1 MALIGTMKYL
11 TIGDKTY
18 EIDIPIAS
26 ASTLGGIKV
35 GSGLTIDSTTGVLNA
50 TGTSITIDSE
60 MSDSS
65 TNPVQNKVI
74 KEYVDDSV
82 DGVITIYHGTSSSAA
97 SATTKTVT
105 CNDFTAADLKA
116 GAAILVTFNTTNTAA
131 VDDLML
137 NVNSTGAKKIQYI
150 NNGTRGNLSSA
161 GYLKAS
167 TTYLFVYDG
176 TYWVVYFN
184 YNTTYSSMTEA
195 EITAGTGT
203 TARTITPARLK
214 TAVETWAPVSS
225 VNGQTGDVTITVPT
239 KTSDLTNDSNFV
251 VDASYTH
258 TDNNYTSDEKSK
270 LSGIAAGAEV
280 NQNAFSTIKVGTT
293 DLAADS
299 KTDTLTITAG
309 NNITLTPTANTDSFS
324 IAATD
329 TTYDV
334 VTAGTSTTTG
344 GLMSQA
350 DKTKLNGIA
359 TGAEV
364 NVQANWNE
372 TSSSSDAYIQN
383 KPSIPTAT
391 SDLTNDSGFITGMT
405 ILSYGTSTW
414 NDFLTAYNANKVV
427 YCRASSNSNP
437 ASGSQTRLAFMA
449 SVNDA
454 TNPTNVEFQYYRSV
468 NTHTASQQGDQV
480 YIYQLDKTA
489 GWSVTVREASVKVVA
504 GTGLSG
510 TYSNGT
516 MTLTG
521 PTISLNGSS
530 TTSASFYAPTDV
542 GTDGYVLT
550 SNGSG
555 APTWAA
561 AQSSSSYTATSPI
574 DITGND
580 ISHEDSGV
588 TAGTY
593 GSYNSDS
600 HYYYIPSVTVD
611 AKGHITS
618 VSQSYLGLAS
628 SKSAGIL
635 SASDYSAF
643 SGGGSAYTTC
653 TAYVGQGFAG
663 YFYTG
668 NLSLFKNNCPILL
681 GAYVKCHINNQ
692 STMYWVQAENVSIT
706 LNGAV
711 RGYIPSKYLEFN
723 GDPEGETASQY
734 NAVVIYTPG
743 SSGGGGG
750 M

>member
-82 DGVITIYHGTSSSAA
+82 NEVITIYHGTSSSAA
-97 SATTKTVT
+97 ADTTKVVA
-105 CNDFTAADLKA
+105 CNDFTSADLKA
-116 GAAILVTFNTTNTAA
+116 GAAILVTFSTTNSAA
-131 VDDLML
+131 VGDLML

-184 YNTTYSSMTEA
+184 YNTTYSSMTDA

-214 TAVETWAPVSS
+214 TAVITWTPVSS

-391 SDLTNDSGFITGMT
+391 SDLTNDSNFVADA
-405 ILSYGTSTW
+405 SYVHTDNNYTSTEKTKLSGIAEGAEV
-414 NDFLTAYNANKVV
+414 NQNAFSTVKVGSTSLTADSKTDTLTITAGNNITLSPT
-427 YCRASSNSNP
+427 ASSDSFTI
-437 ASGSQTRLAFMA
+437 AATDTTYSDVVAGGISGLMTGA
-449 SVNDA
+449 
-454 TNPTNVEFQYYRSV
+454 
-468 NTHTASQQGDQV
+468 
-480 YIYQLDKTA
+480 DKTKLNGIA
-489 GWSVTVREASVKVVA
+489 EGAEVNVQSDWSVT
-504 GTGLSG
+504 
-510 TYSNGT
+510 
-516 MTLTG
+516 
-521 PTISLNGSS
+521 S
-530 TTSASFYAPTDV
+530 TTSDAFIK
-542 GTDGYVLT
+542 
-550 SNGSG
+550 NK
-555 APTWAA
+555 
-561 AQSSSSYTATSPI
+561 
-574 DITGND
+574 
-580 ISHEDSGV
+580 
-588 TAGTY
+588 
-593 GSYNSDS
+593 
-600 HYYYIPSVTVD
+600 PS
-611 AKGHITS
+611 
-618 VSQSYLGLAS
+618 
-628 SKSAGIL
+628 
-635 SASDYSAF
+635 
-643 SGGGSAYTTC
+643 
-653 TAYVGQGFAG
+653 
-663 YFYTG
+663 
-668 NLSLFKNNCPILL
+668 
-681 GAYVKCHINNQ
+681 
-692 STMYWVQAENVSIT
+692 
-706 LNGAV
+706 
-711 RGYIPSKYLEFN
+711 IPSKTSDLTNDSNFTSFSAIASKTQPTTQLT
-723 GDPEGETASQY
+723 GDLWFKIES
-734 NAVVIYTPG
+734 
-743 SSGGGGG
+743 
-750 M
+750 

>member
-82 DGVITIYHGTSSSAA
+82 NEVITIYHGTSSSAA
-97 SATTKTVT
+97 ADTTKVVV

-116 GAAILVTFNTTNTAA
+116 GAAILVTFNTTNSAA
-131 VDDLML
+131 VGDLML

-225 VNGQTGDVTITVPT
+225 VNGQTGDVTIIVPT

-372 TSSSSDAYIQN
+372 TSSNSDAYIQN

-391 SDLTNDSGFITGMT
+391 SDLTNDSNFVADA
-405 ILSYGTSTW
+405 SYVHTDNNYTSTEKTKLSGIAAGAEV
-414 NDFLTAYNANKVV
+414 NQNAFSTVKVGSTSLAADSKTDTLTITAGDNITLTPT
-427 YCRASSNSNP
+427 ASSDSFTIAATDTTYSDVIAGG
-437 ASGSQTRLAFMA
+437 ASGLMTGA
-449 SVNDA
+449 
-454 TNPTNVEFQYYRSV
+454 
-468 NTHTASQQGDQV
+468 
-480 YIYQLDKTA
+480 DKTKLNGIA
-489 GWSVTVREASVKVVA
+489 EGAEVNVQSDWSVT
-504 GTGLSG
+504 
-510 TYSNGT
+510 
-516 MTLTG
+516 
-521 PTISLNGSS
+521 S
-530 TTSASFYAPTDV
+530 TTSDAFIK
-542 GTDGYVLT
+542 
-550 SNGSG
+550 NK
-555 APTWAA
+555 
-561 AQSSSSYTATSPI
+561 
-574 DITGND
+574 
-580 ISHEDSGV
+580 
-588 TAGTY
+588 
-593 GSYNSDS
+593 
-600 HYYYIPSVTVD
+600 PS
-611 AKGHITS
+611 
-618 VSQSYLGLAS
+618 
-628 SKSAGIL
+628 
-635 SASDYSAF
+635 
-643 SGGGSAYTTC
+643 
-653 TAYVGQGFAG
+653 
-663 YFYTG
+663 
-668 NLSLFKNNCPILL
+668 
-681 GAYVKCHINNQ
+681 
-692 STMYWVQAENVSIT
+692 
-706 LNGAV
+706 
-711 RGYIPSKYLEFN
+711 IPSKTSDLTNDSNFTSFSAIVSSTQPTTQST
-723 GDPEGETASQY
+723 GDLWFKIQS
-734 NAVVIYTPG
+734 
-743 SSGGGGG
+743 
-750 M
+750 

>member
-18 EIDIPIAS
+18 EINIPIAS

-225 VNGQTGDVTITVPT
+225 VNGQTGDVTVTVPT

-251 VDASYTH
+251 ADASYVH
-258 TDNNYTSDEKSK
+258 TDNNYTSTEKTK
-270 LSGIAAGAEV
+270 LSGIAEGAEV
-280 NQNAFSTIKVGTT
+280 NQNAFSTVKVGSTS
-293 DLAADS
+293 LAADS

-309 NNITLTPTANTDSFS
+309 NNITLTPTASSDSFT

-329 TTYDV
+329 TTYSDV
-334 VTAGTSTTTG
+334 VAGGAS
-344 GLMSQA
+344 GLMTGA

-359 TGAEV
+359 AGAEV
-364 NVQANWNE
+364 NVQSDWSV
-372 TSSSSDAYIQN
+372 TSTTSDAFIKN
-383 KPSIPTAT
+383 KPSIPSKT
-391 SDLTNDSGFITGMT
+391 SDLTNDSNF
-405 ILSYGTSTW
+405 TS
-414 NDFLTAYNANKVV
+414 FSAIV
-427 YCRASSNSNP
+427 
-437 ASGSQTRLAFMA
+437 
-449 SVNDA
+449 
-454 TNPTNVEFQYYRSV
+454 
-468 NTHTASQQGDQV
+468 
-480 YIYQLDKTA
+480 
-489 GWSVTVREASVKVVA
+489 
-504 GTGLSG
+504 
-510 TYSNGT
+510 
-516 MTLTG
+516 
-521 PTISLNGSS
+521 SS
-530 TTSASFYAPTDV
+530 TQPT
-542 GTDGYVLT
+542 T
-550 SNGSG
+550 
-555 APTWAA
+555 
-561 AQSSSSYTATSPI
+561 
-574 DITGND
+574 
-580 ISHEDSGV
+580 
-588 TAGTY
+588 
-593 GSYNSDS
+593 
-600 HYYYIPSVTVD
+600 
-611 AKGHITS
+611 
-618 VSQSYLGLAS
+618 
-628 SKSAGIL
+628 
-635 SASDYSAF
+635 
-643 SGGGSAYTTC
+643 
-653 TAYVGQGFAG
+653 
-663 YFYTG
+663 
-668 NLSLFKNNCPILL
+668 
-681 GAYVKCHINNQ
+681 Q
-692 STMYWVQAENVSIT
+692 ST
-706 LNGAV
+706 
-711 RGYIPSKYLEFN
+711 
-723 GDPEGETASQY
+723 GDLWFKIQS
-734 NAVVIYTPG
+734 
-743 SSGGGGG
+743 
-750 M
+750 

>member
-11 TIGDKTY
+11 TIGNNTY
-18 EIDIPIAS
+18 EIDEGDLPIAS

-50 TGTSITIDSE
+50 TGTSITIDNE

-82 DGVITIYHGTSSSAA
+82 DEVITIYHGTSSSAA
-97 SATTKTVT
+97 ADTTKVVV

-116 GAAILVTFNTTNTAA
+116 GAAILVTFNTTNSAA
-131 VDDLML
+131 VGDLML

-391 SDLTNDSGFITGMT
+391 SDLTNDSNFVADA
-405 ILSYGTSTW
+405 SYVHTDNNYTSTEKTKLSGIAAGAEV
-414 NDFLTAYNANKVV
+414 NQNAFSTVKVGSTSLAADSKTDTLTITAGNNITLTPT
-427 YCRASSNSNP
+427 ASSDSFTI
-437 ASGSQTRLAFMA
+437 A
-449 SVNDA
+449 A
-454 TNPTNVEFQYYRSV
+454 TDTTYS
-468 NTHTASQQGDQV
+468 D
-480 YIYQLDKTA
+480 
-489 GWSVTVREASVKVVA
+489 VVA
-504 GTGLSG
+504 GGASGLMTGADK
-510 TYSNGT
+510 TK
-516 MTLTG
+516 
-521 PTISLNGSS
+521 LNGIAEGAEVNVQSDWNVTS
-530 TTSASFYAPTDV
+530 TTSDAFIK
-542 GTDGYVLT
+542 
-550 SNGSG
+550 NK
-555 APTWAA
+555 
-561 AQSSSSYTATSPI
+561 
-574 DITGND
+574 
-580 ISHEDSGV
+580 
-588 TAGTY
+588 
-593 GSYNSDS
+593 
-600 HYYYIPSVTVD
+600 PS
-611 AKGHITS
+611 
-618 VSQSYLGLAS
+618 
-628 SKSAGIL
+628 
-635 SASDYSAF
+635 
-643 SGGGSAYTTC
+643 
-653 TAYVGQGFAG
+653 
-663 YFYTG
+663 
-668 NLSLFKNNCPILL
+668 
-681 GAYVKCHINNQ
+681 
-692 STMYWVQAENVSIT
+692 
-706 LNGAV
+706 
-711 RGYIPSKYLEFN
+711 IPSKTSDLTNDSNFTSFSAIVSSTQPTTQST
-723 GDPEGETASQY
+723 GDLWFKIQS
-734 NAVVIYTPG
+734 
-743 SSGGGGG
+743 
-750 M
+750 

>member
-50 TGTSITIDSE
+50 TGTSITIDNE

-74 KEYVDDSV
+74 KEYVDDSI
-82 DGVITIYHGTSSSAA
+82 DGVITIYYGTSSSAA
-97 SATTKTVT
+97 ADTTKVVV

-116 GAAILVTFNTTNTAA
+116 GAAILVTFNTTNSAA
-131 VDDLML
+131 VGDLML

-176 TYWVVYFN
+176 TYWLVYFN

-225 VNGQTGDVTITVPT
+225 VNGQTGDVTVTVPT
-239 KTSDLTNDSNFV
+239 KTSDLTNDSNFI

-334 VTAGTSTTTG
+334 VTAGTSTTAG

-391 SDLTNDSGFITGMT
+391 SDLTNDSNFVADA
-405 ILSYGTSTW
+405 SYVHTDNNYTSTEKTKLSGIAAGAEV
-414 NDFLTAYNANKVV
+414 NQNAFSTVKVGSTSLTADSKTDTLTITAGNNITLTPTANSDSFTIAATDTTYSDVV
-427 YCRASSNSNP
+427 AGG
-437 ASGSQTRLAFMA
+437 ASGLMTGA
-449 SVNDA
+449 
-454 TNPTNVEFQYYRSV
+454 
-468 NTHTASQQGDQV
+468 
-480 YIYQLDKTA
+480 DKTKLNGIA
-489 GWSVTVREASVKVVA
+489 EGAEVNVQSDWSVT
-504 GTGLSG
+504 
-510 TYSNGT
+510 
-516 MTLTG
+516 
-521 PTISLNGSS
+521 S
-530 TTSASFYAPTDV
+530 TTSDAFIK
-542 GTDGYVLT
+542 
-550 SNGSG
+550 NK
-555 APTWAA
+555 
-561 AQSSSSYTATSPI
+561 
-574 DITGND
+574 
-580 ISHEDSGV
+580 
-588 TAGTY
+588 
-593 GSYNSDS
+593 
-600 HYYYIPSVTVD
+600 PS
-611 AKGHITS
+611 
-618 VSQSYLGLAS
+618 
-628 SKSAGIL
+628 
-635 SASDYSAF
+635 
-643 SGGGSAYTTC
+643 
-653 TAYVGQGFAG
+653 
-663 YFYTG
+663 
-668 NLSLFKNNCPILL
+668 
-681 GAYVKCHINNQ
+681 
-692 STMYWVQAENVSIT
+692 
-706 LNGAV
+706 
-711 RGYIPSKYLEFN
+711 IPSKTSDLTNDSNFTSFSAIVSSTQPTTQSI
-723 GDPEGETASQY
+723 GDLWFKIQS
-734 NAVVIYTPG
+734 
-743 SSGGGGG
+743 
-750 M
+750 

>member
-176 TYWVVYFN
+176 TYWVAYFN
-184 YNTTYSSMTEA
+184 YNTTYSSMTDA
-195 EITAGTGT
+195 EIAAGTGT

-280 NQNAFSTIKVGTT
+280 NQNAFSTIKVGTI

-391 SDLTNDSGFITGMT
+391 SDLTNDSNFVADA
-405 ILSYGTSTW
+405 SYVHTDNNYTSTEKTKL
-414 NDFLTAYNANKVV
+414 NGIAAGAEVNQNAFSTVKVGSTSLAADSKTDTLTITAGNNITLTPT
-427 YCRASSNSNP
+427 ASSDSFTI
-437 ASGSQTRLAFMA
+437 A
-449 SVNDA
+449 A
-454 TNPTNVEFQYYRSV
+454 TDTTYS
-468 NTHTASQQGDQV
+468 D
-480 YIYQLDKTA
+480 
-489 GWSVTVREASVKVVA
+489 VVA
-504 GTGLSG
+504 GGASGLMTGADK
-510 TYSNGT
+510 TK
-516 MTLTG
+516 
-521 PTISLNGSS
+521 LNGIAEGAEVNVQSDWNVTS
-530 TTSASFYAPTDV
+530 TTSDAFIK
-542 GTDGYVLT
+542 
-550 SNGSG
+550 NK
-555 APTWAA
+555 
-561 AQSSSSYTATSPI
+561 
-574 DITGND
+574 
-580 ISHEDSGV
+580 
-588 TAGTY
+588 
-593 GSYNSDS
+593 
-600 HYYYIPSVTVD
+600 PS
-611 AKGHITS
+611 
-618 VSQSYLGLAS
+618 
-628 SKSAGIL
+628 
-635 SASDYSAF
+635 
-643 SGGGSAYTTC
+643 
-653 TAYVGQGFAG
+653 
-663 YFYTG
+663 
-668 NLSLFKNNCPILL
+668 
-681 GAYVKCHINNQ
+681 
-692 STMYWVQAENVSIT
+692 
-706 LNGAV
+706 
-711 RGYIPSKYLEFN
+711 IPSKTSDLTNDSNFTSFSAIVSSTQPTTQST
-723 GDPEGETASQY
+723 GDLWFKIQS
-734 NAVVIYTPG
+734 
-743 SSGGGGG
+743 
-750 M
+750 